1 MTARILIID
10 DEIRLTRSL
19 AFALRQTGYEC
30 LESHGGSAGHKLALK
45 EQPDLVLLDV
55 RMPGVSGI
63 EVLRA
68 LKAEMPALPVIIMSA
83 LDATQDAVKAVKLG
97 AVDYLSKPFDMDD
110 LIALIETTLS
120 ESATLSDQQ
129 FFNERRVEDAS
140 LLGHSA
146 PMRQLREQVGRAA
159 ETGVPCI
166 LLRGEIGVGK
176 AVVAR
181 DFHLQA
187 RGVDAPFVEINCA
200 TQSGEQIEAALF
212 GEGGDLP
219 RRGLIEAADGG
230 TLFLH
235 EVEALGPT
243 AQARIMGFLDTGTI
257 RLGSGQMLSPSL
269 SLVVASNSDLETFVE
284 TGSFRR
290 DLYLRLAMFPLDMA
304 PLRDRLEDID
314 LLCQS
319 FARDLALATGQK
331 PVWFSKT
338 ALKRLAAYDWPG
350 NVREL
355 KNMVERL
362 TILHPGALIE
372 DSALPAEIRRQQLR
386 SPETIEEKVSS
397 VERDLVLE
405 ALQKARGRKG
415 VAADHLGIS
424 RHALKRKMQRL
435 GLS

>member
-1 MTARILIID
+1 MSARILIID
-10 DEIRLTRSL
+10 DEIKLTRSL
-19 AFALRQTGYEC
+19 AFALRQAGYEC
-30 LESHGGSAGHKLALK
+30 LESHGGAAGHKLALK
-45 EQPDLVLLDV
+45 EKPDLVLLDV

-63 EVLRA
+63 EVLRS
-68 LKAEMPALPVIIMSA
+68 LKAELPALPVIVMSA

-97 AVDYLSKPFDMDD
+97 AVDYLGKPFDMDD
-110 LIALIETTLS
+110 LLALIETTLS
-120 ESATLSDQQ
+120 ETATLHEQQ

-140 LLGHSA
+140 LLGNSP

-166 LLRGEIGVGK
+166 LLQGEIGVGK

-181 DFHLQA
+181 DFHLRA
-187 RGVDAPFVEINCA
+187 SGAEAPFVEINCA
-200 TQSGEQIEAALF
+200 TQSGAQIEAALF

-219 RRGLIEAADGG
+219 RRGLVEAADGG

-235 EVEALGPT
+235 EIEALGPT
-243 AQARIMGFLDTGTI
+243 AQARIMAFLDSGTI
-257 RLGSGQMLSPSL
+257 RLETGAVLAPSL
-269 SLVVASNSDLETFVE
+269 SLVVASNKDLQACVAAGTFR
-284 TGSFRR
+284 S
-290 DLYLRLAMFPLDMA
+290 DLYLRLAMFPLLMA
-304 PLRDRLEDID
+304 PLRDRLEDVE

-319 FARDLALATGQK
+319 FARDLARTTGQK
-331 PVWFSKT
+331 PVRFSKS
-338 ALKRLAAYDWPG
+338 ALKRLSAYDWPG

-362 TILHPGALIE
+362 TILRPGALIE
-372 DSALPAEIRRQQLR
+372 DTALPDEIQRQHLR
-386 SPETIEEKVSS
+386 SPETIEDKVRSI
-397 VERDLVLE
+397 ERDLVLE

-435 GLS
+435 DLS